1 MLGGDTEGVWRI
13 FYASKLTIKTS
24 GWISWGTGV
33 EAILLQWGDRLAPF
47 RVYIVLFFFIFS
59 YLLSFF
65 LCVCVFLLQ
74 IFLRERERK
83 SNGGKRKVIFVVVA
97 RIYNRWRERA
107 GGKRGE
113 TRSHFQQRKQQPT
126 SLAASVAGAMRSDT
140 RHLNIIWEIFSKQNE
155 KKKKKERK
163 YSKKQR
169 DWKWEGIRCYLLF
182 LLQLLSSLNKQT
194 NKKIPKIRERQK
206 NKKKTNQQKRNR
218 KDKKETI
225 FVGIEND

>member
-1 MLGGDTEGVWRI
+1 MG
-13 FYASKLTIKTS
+13 
-24 GWISWGTGV
+24 
-33 EAILLQWGDRLAPF
+33 LAPF
-47 RVYIVLFFFIFS
+47 RVYIVLFFF
-59 YLLSFF
+59 YLFLFIKFFF

-140 RHLNIIWEIFSKQNE
+140 RHLNII
-155 KKKKKERK
+155 
-163 YSKKQR
+163 
-169 DWKWEGIRCYLLF
+169 
-182 LLQLLSSLNKQT
+182 
-194 NKKIPKIRERQK
+194 
-206 NKKKTNQQKRNR
+206 
-218 KDKKETI
+218 
-225 FVGIEND
+225 